1 MALFRKLI
9 SKEKIS
15 FSQCGEDL
23 IVDFVFKNLLKI
35 EKPTFIDIGANDP
48 IKFNNTYR
56 LYQNGSR
63 GINIDPN
70 KQSIKMFNRK
80 RKNDINIHCGIG
92 SEKGEK
98 MFYIF
103 KNSMQNTFDEEV
115 AKVNGDV
122 LYKEQVEINVIK
134 DIIDLYSSSMF
145 PDFLS
150 LDTEGMDMEILESI
164 DFDLTFPKVVCVETV
179 EKTDFNSYKKNLD
192 IPRFLLSKNYVHHS
206 DTYINSI
213 FVSKAFLKINLE

>member
-1 MALFRKLI
+1 MPLFSKLL
-9 SKEKIS
+9 SKGKVS

-35 EKPTFIDIGANDP
+35 EKPSFIDIGANDP
-48 IKFNNTYR
+48 IKFNNTFR
-56 LYQNGSR
+56 LYKAGSR

-70 KQSIKMFNRK
+70 KQSIRVFNKK

-92 SEKGEK
+92 SEKGVK

-103 KNSMQNTFDEEV
+103 KNSMQNTFDEDV
-115 AKVNGDV
+115 ANVNGDV
-122 LYKEQVEINVIK
+122 LLKEPVEIKLIK
-134 DIIDLYSSSMF
+134 DVIDLYSNSQF

-150 LDTEGMDMEILESI
+150 LDTEGMDLEILESI
-164 DFDLTFPKVVCVETV
+164 DFNHTFPKVVCVETV
-179 EKTDFNSYKKNLD
+179 EKIDHNRYKKNHA
-192 IPRFLLSKNYVHHS
+192 IPKFLSSKNYVHHS

-213 FVSKAFLKINLE
+213 FIHKAFLKINLE